1 MLVLPTSPP
10 PCASFT
16 MNPNLKSPTLPLP
29 LPLPAQASPTPL
41 ASTLPDLLD
50 PSFPRPYETDQRIRT
65 ILDSITDGVVALD
78 KDWHLVFVNR
88 RAEELLSP
96 LNTTQAPLLGGHL
109 WEICRETRGT
119 VMEES
124 LHHALRQKVTV
135 QFEFFYPALHIWLEL
150 RAYPS
155 PEGLT
160 LYFQDISNRKLSE
173 DRLRTSFKEIGD
185 LKSALDEHAIVAIT
199 DPHGRIT
206 YVNDKFCAISK
217 YTRDELL
224 GQDHRL
230 INSGHHSKA
239 FIRDLWQTIARG
251 AVWKGEIKNKAKD
264 GSYYW
269 VDTTIV
275 PFLNPEGK
283 PNQYVAIRADITE
296 RKQAEE
302 HVRLLNTKLEQRVL
316 ERTAQLQAANQELEA
331 FSYSVSHD
339 LRAPL
344 RHIGG
349 FVHLLLSSS
358 RDQLSDK
365 CRRYLDIIADSANQ
379 MGRLIDDLLVFSR
392 MGRAELQWE
401 PVDLQ
406 SLVADALQGL
416 EHETTG
422 RHIEWHHQALPTVRG
437 DRSLLRQVLANLLA
451 NAIKYTRP
459 RNPAIVEIFATYEI
473 PGEVT
478 LHVRDNG
485 VGFDMAYA
493 EKLFGV
499 FQRLHSDAAFEGTG
513 IGLANVRR
521 IIARH
526 GGRTWADGAVDQGA
540 TFHFSL
546 PHSHPTH
553 P

>member
-1 MLVLPTSPP
+1 
-10 PCASFT
+10 
-16 MNPNLKSPTLPLP
+16 MNPNLNSLPHSVPSLAHPLP
-29 LPLPAQASPTPL
+29 LASIPPT
-41 ASTLPDLLD
+41 SVD
-50 PSFPRPYETDQRIRT
+50 PSCPRPYETDQRIRT
-65 ILDSITDGVVALD
+65 ILDSITDGVIALD
-78 KDWHLVFVNR
+78 RDWHLAFVNR
-88 RAEELLSP
+88 RAEELLSL
-96 LNTTQAPLLGGHL
+96 LNTTQAPLSGGHF
-109 WEICRETRGT
+109 WDICRDTRGT

-124 LHHALRQKVTV
+124 LRRASCQKVTV
-135 QFEFFYPALHIWLEL
+135 QFEFFYPALHIWLDL

-160 LYFQDISNRKLSE
+160 LYFQDITNRKLSE

-217 YTRDELL
+217 YSRHELL

-230 INSGHHSKA
+230 INSGHHSKS

-264 GSYYW
+264 GSFYW

-275 PFLNPEGK
+275 PFLTPEGK
-283 PNQYVAIRADITE
+283 PSQYVAIRADITE

-302 HVRLLNTKLEQRVL
+302 HVRLLNTELEQRVL
-316 ERTAQLQAANQELEA
+316 ERTAQLQSANQELEA

-358 RDQLSDK
+358 RHQLSDK
-365 CRRYLDIIADSANQ
+365 GRRYLDIIAESANQ

-406 SLVADALQGL
+406 SLVADALLGL

-422 RHIEWHHQALPTVRG
+422 RLIEWHYQALPTVRG
-437 DRSLLRQVLANLLA
+437 DRSLLRQVFANLLA

-459 RNPAIVEIFATYEI
+459 RNPAIIEIVATFET

-485 VGFDMAYA
+485 VGFDMAYS

-546 PHSHPTH
+546 PHSP
-553 P
+553 PCNP

>member
-1 MLVLPTSPP
+1 
-10 PCASFT
+10 
-16 MNPNLKSPTLPLP
+16 LPLP
-29 LPLPAQASPTPL
+29 SQASPTPP
-41 ASTLPDLLD
+41 ARTLPDLLD
-50 PSFPRPYETDQRIRT
+50 PSFPHPYETDQRIRT

-96 LNTTQAPLLGGHL
+96 LNTTQAPLLGGH
-109 WEICRETRGT
+109 WWDMCRDTRGT
-119 VMEES
+119 VMETS

-135 QFEFFYPALHIWLEL
+135 QFEFFYPALHIWLDL

-217 YTRDELL
+217 YARHELL

-230 INSGHHSKA
+230 INSRHHAKT

-264 GSYYW
+264 GSFYW

-302 HVRLLNTKLEQRVL
+302 HVRLLNTELEQRVL

-422 RHIEWHHQALPTVRG
+422 RPIEWHHQNLPTVRG

-459 RNPAIVEIFATYEI
+459 RNPAIIEIYASHET

-499 FQRLHSDAAFEGTG
+499 FQRLHSDTAFEGTG

-546 PHSHPTH
+546 PHSHSTH